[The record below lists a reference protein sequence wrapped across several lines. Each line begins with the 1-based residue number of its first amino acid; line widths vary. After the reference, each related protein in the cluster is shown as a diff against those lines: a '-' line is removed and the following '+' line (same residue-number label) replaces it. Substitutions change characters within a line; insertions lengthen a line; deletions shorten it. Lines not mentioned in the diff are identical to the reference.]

1 MPLNPSDYRSPPLSF
16 ERYIAVDPGRNGA
29 VAVLDTFGELI
40 RLKDA
45 GSKEELGAV
54 TISQVIREES
64 KHGRLAVAIERPLAF
79 RIDNAASLVT
89 LSLAAGS
96 AYGAA
101 VALGAWV
108 EFPTASVWK
117 RSIGVTA
124 DKSTSRTRARELFGD
139 AIPTRCRID
148 RCEAALIAYWLHCK
162 YKSPSQSR
170 HANEPGGTISRRW
183 VRDVGDAAAACCR

>member
-1 MPLNPSDYRSPPLSF
+1 MPLKPSDYRSPPLYF
-16 ERYIAVDPGRNGA
+16 QRFIAVDPGRKGA
-29 VAVLDTFGELI
+29 VAVLDASGELI
-40 RLKDA
+40 RLEDA
-45 GSKEELGAV
+45 GSAQGLGAGAV
-54 TISQVIREES
+54 SQVLREES
-64 KHGRLAVAIERPLAF
+64 AHGPLAVAIERPLAF

-89 LSLAAGS
+89 LSLAAGG

-101 VALGAWV
+101 VALGASV

-162 YKSPSQSR
+162 YKSPWQSR
-170 HANEPGGTISRRW
+170 HENESGGTISRRW
-183 VRDVGDAAAACCR
+183 LRDVGDAAAAGCR

>member
-1 MPLNPSDYRSPPLSF
+1 VPILGKPAQDRMSPNLPDYHSPPPDF
-16 ERYIAVDPGRNGA
+16 QRYVAVDPGRKGA
-29 VAVLDTFGELI
+29 VAVLDAFGELI
-40 RLKDA
+40 RLEDA
-45 GSKEELGAV
+45 GSAHELGAEA
-54 TISQVIREES
+54 ISQVLREES
-64 KHGRLAVAIERPLAF
+64 AHGPLAVAIERPLAF

-101 VALGAWV
+101 VALGASV

-124 DKSTSRTRARELFGD
+124 DKTTSRTRARELFGD

-148 RCEAALIAYWLHCK
+148 KCEAALIAYWLHRK
-162 YKSPSQSR
+162 YQNPV
-170 HANEPGGTISRRW
+170 AI
-183 VRDVGDAAAACCR
+183 